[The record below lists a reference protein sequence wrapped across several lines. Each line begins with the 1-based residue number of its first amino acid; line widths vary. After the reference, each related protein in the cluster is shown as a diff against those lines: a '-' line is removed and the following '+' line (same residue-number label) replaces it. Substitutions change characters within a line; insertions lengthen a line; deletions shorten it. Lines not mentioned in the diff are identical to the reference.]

1 MMIASVI
8 QASEI
13 FVYLSEFYAPQ
24 AMDYIEF
31 VKEYRDRACRY
42 ADAAIRLQEPGN
54 QAMTG
59 GS

>member
-1 MMIASVI
+1 
-8 QASEI
+8 
-13 FVYLSEFYAPQ
+13 
-24 AMDYIEF
+24 MDYIEF

-59 GS
+59 GFLRAVHL